1 MPDGPPKPDYVAH
14 VRQSV
19 AEELYRVLHLGWTMM
34 RIVQTKTYEQ
44 SRSLDAFIAEHLPV
58 CKADAYS
65 AGSAWAA
72 VTALLKANGQPVDQ
86 SDDWEACRA
95 VVGTVLPELTTEEA
109 LVCFRPVIERAVP
122 LMLAVWN
129 RAVELSEL
137 TKTKQLTARHVKT
150 ATDELLPM
158 PTKAARSQPTPTE
171 DVSRETEES
180 GAELSDRAV
189 GHLTRQVRDVCE
201 NLPLIPEVA
210 TAIIEGA
217 AIRQIA
223 NEVGSAKDHLEKIVD
238 KEICSQLEVGKLM
251 VLLAE
256 AKRKLMFGKPYAPCP
271 HCWQVGR
278 TTENC
283 DGCRP
288 SLDSKPLGWVNKS
301 KWGSAPKQKWGG
313 PA

>member
-1 MPDGPPKPDYVAH
+1 M
-14 VRQSV
+14 
-19 AEELYRVLHLGWTMM
+19 LHLGWAMM
-34 RIVQTKTYEQ
+34 RIVQTNTHQQ
-44 SRSLDAFIAEHLPV
+44 SRSLDAFIADYLPV
-58 CKADAYS
+58 TKADAYS
-65 AGSAWAA
+65 AGSAWVA
-72 VTALLKANGQPVDQ
+72 VAALLEATGQPVGQ

-95 VVGTVLPELTTEEA
+95 ALGTVLPELTTEEA
-109 LVCFRPVIERAVP
+109 LLCFRPVIEHPAP
-122 LMLAVWN
+122 LVLRVWN
-129 RAVELSEL
+129 RSVELSKL
-137 TKTKQLTARHVKT
+137 TDTKQLTARHVKK
-150 ATDELLPM
+150 AKDELLP
-158 PTKAARSQPTPTE
+158 TKAASEQPTPS
-171 DVSRETEES
+171 DRVPRETEES

-201 NLPLIPEVA
+201 KLPLIPEVA

-223 NEVGSAKDHLEKIVD
+223 NEVASAKDHLEKIVD
-238 KEICSQLEVGKLM
+238 QEICSQLEVGKLM

-278 TTENC
+278 KTENC

-288 SLDSKPLGWVNKS
+288 SVDSKPLGWVNRN
-301 KWGSAPKQKWGG
+301 KWGSASRKKWGG